1 MKNKL
6 NHLPRIQIRRMTRQD
21 LGGVMEIERVSFLSP
36 WSRGIFER
44 ELQIPFSRMWA
55 AAIAVVETTG
65 SEGLRKSIEE
75 KVAALDSGKGVI
87 ILTDMFGGTPSNM
100 SLAFLKEGEV
110 EVLTGLNLPM
120 LIKISSCRE
129 GRSLP
134 ELAKTV
140 KEAGQRHINLASEV
154 LRKKT

>member
-1 MKNKL
+1 MVGVL
-6 NHLPRIQIRRMTRQD
+6 LVTHPHLGEEFVRSAELICGKFPNLLT
-21 LGGVMEIERVSFLSP
+21 VS
-36 WSRGIFER
+36 ID
-44 ELQIPFSRMWA
+44 
-55 AAIAVVETTG
+55 T
-65 SEGLRKSIEE
+65 
-75 KVAALDSGKGVI
+75 GKGVEQLRKEI
-87 ILTDMFGGTPSNM
+87 AEAIRRVDEGQGVLILTDMFGGTPSNM